1 MTLLFIFLMY
11 AEENSLVSVFKWN
24 KFTLVNTFNLCCES
38 NSTYIWWVRKIFL
51 ILYPAPLLDW
61 PITISGLVYFCSQL
75 SSLLC
80 FWFFFTLKYIH
91 FTVIRIIIGVVIAD
105 YYFCAQKSIL
115 CPTMRR
121 TKNKLISCLLKAMC
135 KPSLFSITTNV
146 TLEKIMAIHSSIL
159 AWRIP
164 WTEEPGGLQSVGS
177 QSVWHD
183 WVTSLH

>member
-1 MTLLFIFLMY
+1 MILFIFLMY
-11 AEENSLVSVFKWN
+11 AKENCLLSVFKWY
-24 KFTLVNTFNLCCES
+24 KFTLVKTFNLCCES

-91 FTVIRIIIGVVIAD
+91 FTVIKIIIRVIISD

-115 CPTMRR
+115 CTTMHK

-135 KPSLFSITTNV
+135 KPSLFSITTNI
-146 TLEKIMAIHSSIL
+146 TLGKEMATHSSIL

-164 WTEEPGGLQSVGS
+164 WTEKPGGLQSLGS
-177 QSVWHD
+177 WRVQHD
-183 WVTSLH
+183 WATSLH